1 MTFSILLHA
10 QSSPIFRLLTSSLQS
25 SLHSTK
31 QGHISLPRPAAFHN
45 PSFFYDSA
53 NGRELASFVL
63 PSFLLSGRQKREDR
77 GERGPLARPPAA
89 RLPART
95 SSPPQTRS
103 LARSFVPLSARSFPS
118 IHRRDC
124 PPSSNAHLFCAECD
138 YFWTRTNLSQELS
151 ITHNPIRNYK
161 AIEPYIRGQC
171 PV

>member
-25 SLHSTK
+25 SQHK
-31 QGHISLPRPAAFHN
+31 AGAHFA
-45 PSFFYDSA
+45 PSAGCLSQPKFFLRFCE
-53 NGRELASFVL
+53 RERIGLL
-63 PSFLLSGRQKREDR
+63 RTSFLLSAQDDKNGRTEER
-77 GERGPLARPPAA
+77 ERGPLARPPAA

-103 LARSFVPLSARSFPS
+103 LVRSFVPLSARSFPS